1 MALGRAVLS
10 GRRLLRSLTVLV
22 AAGVA
27 GMVARPAQ
35 AQYVG
40 QVSSFVMDANT
51 GQVLQQYNPDLQR
64 FPASL
69 TKMMTLYLAFQ
80 ALRDNRLALDQAIPV
95 SAHSASME
103 PSKLGL
109 MPGTYLTAEQAILAL
124 VTKSA
129 NDAACAL
136 GETLGS
142 GNEQRFAQLM
152 TQQARL
158 LGMTNTTFR
167 NASGLPDSGQVSTAR
182 DFAMLA
188 QHLIRDFPDQYHYF
202 AVPAFMFHG
211 RYIGNHDPML
221 RSYPGADGLKTGYT
235 VDAGHNMVSSAI
247 RGNVRLIGVVL
258 GARTNPQ
265 RSAMM
270 SNLLDAGFQQEG
282 VPIMARIAPRLAGLR
297 LPARRGRSG
306 MTLVSDAPPAGPVW
320 HGRHRFHRL
329 AHAAGLSR
337 SSAIH
342 LAVAHV
348 SAGHAGRRGRFTHIV
363 GARVRRIMAHG
374 HHLARLRMTSAAQ
387 SGQDG

>member
-1 MALGRAVLS
+1 MAIRWAVLS
-10 GRRLLRSLTVLV
+10 SRGFLRPLATLV
-22 AAGVA
+22 AACVSGLVA
-27 GMVARPAQ
+27 MPAR

-40 QVSSFVMDANT
+40 QVSSFVMDANS

-69 TKMMTLYLAFQ
+69 TKLMTLYLAFQ
-80 ALRDNRLALDQAIPV
+80 ALRDNRLALDQAVPV

-109 MPGTYLTAEQAILAL
+109 MPGSYLTAEQAILAL

-136 GETLGS
+136 GELMGG

-158 LGMTNTTFR
+158 LGMTSTTFR
-167 NASGLPDSGQVSTAR
+167 NASGLPDPEQVSTAR
-182 DFAMLA
+182 DFATLA
-188 QHLIRDFPDQYHYF
+188 RHLIRDFPDQYHYF

-235 VDAGHNMVSSAI
+235 VDAGHNMVSSAS

-282 VPIMARIAPRLAGLR
+282 LPILARSEPRPVVRPVG
-297 LPARRGRSG
+297 RRGRAA
-306 MTLVSDAPPAGPVW
+306 MTLVADGPVQRPVW
-320 HGRHRFHRL
+320 RGRHRSHRFV
-329 AHAAGLSR
+329 HAVGV
-337 SSAIH
+337 H
-342 LAVAHV
+342 LAVARFSSWHGRR
-348 SAGHAGRRGRFTHIV
+348 AGHLHIL
-363 GARVRRIMAHG
+363 GARVRRVMAHG
-374 HHLARLRMTSAAQ
+374 HRSARLRLTSETLHA
-387 SGQDG
+387 GPQDG